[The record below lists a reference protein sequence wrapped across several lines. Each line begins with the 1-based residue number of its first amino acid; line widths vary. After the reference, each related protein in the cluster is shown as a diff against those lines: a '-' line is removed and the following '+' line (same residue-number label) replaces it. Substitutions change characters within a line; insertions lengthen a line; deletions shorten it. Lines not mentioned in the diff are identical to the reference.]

1 MRFLLD
7 NNLSPRLAL
16 LLADAGHDVVHVRD
30 VGLAQALDEL
40 VLARAEAEDRILVSA
55 DTDFGTLLARS
66 NRGRPSFMLI
76 RRAAGRRVEQQAQ
89 LIVGSLEDVEPDLI
103 AGAIVVLGER
113 TLRVRRLPLAPE

>member
-7 NNLSPRLAL
+7 NNLSPRLGARL
-16 LLADAGHDVVHVRD
+16 TEAGHDVFYVRD
-30 VGLAQALDEL
+30 VGLAQAPDE
-40 VLARAEAEDRILVSA
+40 VVMSPAEAEDRMLISA

-76 RRAAGRRVEQQAQ
+76 RRAAGRRVDQQAS
-89 LIVGSLEDVEPDLI
+89 LILGSLADVEVDLE

-113 TLRVRRLPLAPE
+113 SLRIRRLPLAPE